1 MPLFVLATILA
12 ALVLS
17 NASLLVILLIRL
29 AEENREAADLRRLEE
44 MRRRKESA
52 TPTR

>member
-1 MPLFVLATILA
+1 MPSFVLA

-17 NASLLVILLIRL
+17 NASLFVILLIRL
-29 AEENREAADLRRLEE
+29 AEENREAADRRRLEE
-44 MRRRKESA
+44 MWRRKENA